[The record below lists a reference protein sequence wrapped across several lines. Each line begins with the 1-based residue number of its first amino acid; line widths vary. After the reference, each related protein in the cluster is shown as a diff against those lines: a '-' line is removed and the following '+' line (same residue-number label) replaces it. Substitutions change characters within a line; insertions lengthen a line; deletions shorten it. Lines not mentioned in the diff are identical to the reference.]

1 MDNLN
6 EETVMESLNNLG
18 YNVTVI
24 IVVHPL
30 NIVHQCDQIFLIDR
44 GKVKSKRI
52 FEQLA
57 TSSGQLKT
65 MLKIN

>member
-1 MDNLN
+1 
-6 EETVMESLNNLG
+6 MESLNNLG
-18 YNVTVI
+18 HNVTVI
-24 IVVHPL
+24 IAAHPL

-44 GKVKSKRI
+44 GKVKSKGI